1 MSMAASNTNKT
12 ETQTLYGVKACLAM
26 LEHRPGDLVRLYHA
40 EGMRRQLRGML
51 SWAAARHIPYR
62 ELDAEAL
69 GKVAKSPHHEGIV
82 VVCHPLRHLALTS
95 AVAGQASRAGE
106 VWMALDGVSNPHN
119 LGAIVR
125 SCAFFGVG
133 GLLAGGASPRE
144 KVNAAVPRVAEGGA
158 EHVRFFAAPELPTAL
173 RTLAQAGFRV
183 IGLETDGGR
192 PLEEALAD
200 PPENNPENNPE
211 HSPKNN
217 PENEPAAQALTLV
230 LGQEREGLSREARRA
245 CGEVCHIE
253 GGGLGG
259 GSMGGGGIAGGS
271 IAGGSIAGG
280 LSSLNV
286 SVTAGVALAA
296 VARGR

>member
-1 MSMAASNTNKT
+1 M
-12 ETQTLYGVKACLAM
+12 
-26 LEHRPGDLVRLYHA
+26 
-40 EGMRRQLRGML
+40 
-51 SWAAARHIPYR
+51 
-62 ELDAEAL
+62 
-69 GKVAKSPHHEGIV
+69 
-82 VVCHPLRHLALTS
+82 
-95 AVAGQASRAGE
+95 
-106 VWMALDGVSNPHN
+106 
-119 LGAIVR
+119 
-125 SCAFFGVG
+125 
-133 GLLAGGASPRE
+133 
-144 KVNAAVPRVAEGGA
+144 
-158 EHVRFFAAPELPTAL
+158 
-173 RTLAQAGFRV
+173 AQAGFRV

-192 PLEEALAD
+192 PLEEALDD
-200 PPENNPENNPE
+200 PPE
-211 HSPKNN
+211 NN

-230 LGQEREGLSREARRA
+230 LGQEREGLSREVRRA

>member
-1 MSMAASNTNKT
+1 MSMAAPDKHKT
-12 ETQTLYGVKACLAM
+12 GTQTLYGLKACLAM
-26 LEHRPGDLVRLYHA
+26 LEHRPDDLVRLYHA
-40 EGMRRQLRGML
+40 AGMRRQLRGML

-69 GKVAKSPHHEGIV
+69 GKVAKSAHHEGIV
-82 VVCHPLRHLALTS
+82 VVCHPLRHLALTPD
-95 AVAGQASRAGE
+95 AAGQAARAGE

-133 GLLAGGASPRE
+133 GLLAGGASPQE

-158 EHVRFFAAPELPTAL
+158 EHVRFFAAPEFPTAL
-173 RTLAQAGFRV
+173 RTLGQAGFRV

-192 PLEEALAD
+192 PLEEALAN
-200 PPENNPENNPE
+200 PPKN
-211 HSPKNN
+211 SPKNS
-217 PENEPAAQALTLV
+217 PENSPASQALTLV

-245 CGEVCHIE
+245 CGEVCRIE
-253 GGGLGG
+253 R
-259 GSMGGGGIAGGS
+259 GSMGGGGTEGA
-271 IAGGSIAGG
+271 

-296 VARGR
+296 VLRGR

>member
-1 MSMAASNTNKT
+1 MTMAAPDENKT
-12 ETQTLYGVKACLAM
+12 DTQTLYGLKACLAM

-40 EGMRRQLRGML
+40 AGMRRQLRGML

-69 GKVAKSPHHEGIV
+69 GKVAKSAHHEGIV
-82 VVCHPLRHLALTS
+82 VVCQPLRHLPLTP
-95 AVAGQASRAGE
+95 ATAEKAARAGE
-106 VWMALDGVSNPHN
+106 VWMALDSVSNPHN

-158 EHVRFFAAPELPTAL
+158 EHVRFFAAREFPVAL
-173 RTLAQAGFRV
+173 RILGQAGFRV

-192 PLEEALAD
+192 SLEEALEEALD
-200 PPENNPENNPE
+200 PPPEN
-211 HSPKNN
+211 H
-217 PENEPAAQALTLV
+217 PASRALVLV

-245 CGEVCHIE
+245 CGEVCRIGRGSTV
-253 GGGLGG
+253 GGNIVG
-259 GSMGGGGIAGGS
+259 GSTAGGSTAGGEIAGGNT
-271 IAGGSIAGG
+271 GGGM
-280 LSSLNV
+280 SSLNV

-296 VARGR
+296 VMRRR

>member
-1 MSMAASNTNKT
+1 MTMAASDENNI
-12 ETQTLYGVKACLAM
+12 EPQTLYGLKACLAM
-26 LEHRPGDLVRLYHA
+26 LEHRPDDLVRLYHA

-69 GKVAKSPHHEGIV
+69 AKVAKSAHHEGIV
-82 VVCHPLRHLALTS
+82 VVCRPLRHLALTP
-95 AVAGQASRAGE
+95 ATAAEAARAGE

-133 GLLAGGASPRE
+133 GLLTGGASPRD

-158 EHVRFFAAPELPTAL
+158 EHVRFFAAPEFPAAL
-173 RTLAQAGFRV
+173 RALVQAGFRV

-192 PLEEALAD
+192 PLEEALAN
-200 PPENNPENNPE
+200 PQKNSPENSPEN
-211 HSPKNN
+211 SP
-217 PENEPAAQALTLV
+217 ASQALTLV
-230 LGQEREGLSREARRA
+230 LGQEREGISREARRV
-245 CGEVCHIE
+245 CGEVCHIQR
-253 GGGLGG
+253 GPMTG
-259 GSMGGGGIAGGS
+259 GSTAGEDM
-271 IAGGSIAGG
+271 AGVNTAGG
-280 LSSLNV
+280 LSSLNF

-296 VARGR
+296 VLRGR

>member
-144 KVNAAVPRVAEGGA
+144 KVNA

-271 IAGGSIAGG
+271 IAGG